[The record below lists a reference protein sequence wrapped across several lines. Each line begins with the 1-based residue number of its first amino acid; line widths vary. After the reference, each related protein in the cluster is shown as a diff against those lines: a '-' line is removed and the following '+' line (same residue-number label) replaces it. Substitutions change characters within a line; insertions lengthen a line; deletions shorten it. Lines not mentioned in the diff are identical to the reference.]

1 MRSLRPALL
10 AVGLLAATAAPARA
24 DFTAFLGATTTPTNR
39 QVRGAAVGSG
49 LLLVA
54 FEFEYSSTTEDPKTG
69 APSLKIGSGNG
80 ILQTPV
86 PIFGFQPYVTAGAG
100 IYRERLGTSTESGIA
115 PNVGGGVKVALLGPL
130 RLRLDYRR
138 FRLGSEARYSPTS
151 RFYAGL
157 NLKF

>member
-1 MRSLRPALL
+1 MRSLRPALFAL
-10 AVGLLAATAAPARA
+10 SLLAATAAPARA
-24 DFTAFLGATTTPTNR
+24 DLTAFLGATTTPTNR
-39 QVRGAAVGSG
+39 QMRGAAVGSG
-49 LLLVA
+49 LVIVA
-54 FEFEYSSTTEDPKTG
+54 FEFEYSSTTEDLKTG

-80 ILQTPV
+80 LLQAPV

-100 IYRERLGTSTESGIA
+100 IYRERVGSATESGIA
-115 PNVGGGVKVALLGPL
+115 PNVGGGVKIALLGPV

-138 FRLGSEARYSPTS
+138 FRLGTEARYSPTS